1 MKRTTLALAG
11 VLAVLALPIGASGA
25 GGDSATATKALRGG
39 QELKIRFTLRT
50 NDGEPVRLARFRF
63 NNLLVNCDDLVQVN
77 VDGKIR
83 SLPVND
89 RNRFSET
96 LRRPGKK
103 VRVKGRVSN
112 DLKRVVGRIR
122 GEGNFSGGRNC
133 DSGWVRWRAR

>member
-1 MKRTTLALAG
+1 VKRTTFALAG

-25 GGDSATATKALRGG
+25 GGDSDTAAKALRGG

-50 NDGEPVRLARFRF
+50 RDDEPVRLARFRF

-89 RNRFSET
+89 RNRFSKT

-112 DLKRVVGRIR
+112 DLERVVGRIR
-122 GEGNFSGGRNC
+122 GEGDFSGGRNC